1 MFATAISSVFVPRV
15 NQIAAQNRADTNV
28 RLTTLLTKVGR
39 MQCLV
44 LFLFSSGLVVFGR
57 YFITNIYSTPEYAQA
72 YPVALLLIVPGL
84 ISLIQNLGV
93 EIQRAV
99 NKHRFMAI
107 VYSVMAVGNVI
118 ISIPLAM
125 WMGPVGSA
133 LGTAISL
140 VLVNGLA
147 MNIYYRIL
155 SLMKGVIPP
164 AILGAVIMKMVTFDH
179 LVVYFGWI
187 LLYTVVY
194 CASMW
199 LLGMNADE
207 KSLVK
212 RILSKLKRKA

>member
-1 MFATAISSVFVPRV
+1 M
-15 NQIAAQNRADTNV
+15 
-28 RLTTLLTKVGR
+28 
-39 MQCLV
+39 
-44 LFLFSSGLVVFGR
+44 
-57 YFITNIYSTPEYAQA
+57 
-72 YPVALLLIVPGL
+72 ALLLIVPGL

-147 MNIYYRIL
+147 MNIYYRKKIGLDIPSFWKSIL

-164 AILGAVIMKMVTFDH
+164 AILGAVIMKMVTFDR